1 MKSLDVKVWAV
12 RKRNTKTPSYNVR
25 WSVASQVFSDTF
37 RTKGLAENFRSKI
50 LRAAHDGEEFDS
62 GSGLPE
68 SMAEKKATL
77 TWYDFALRYL
87 AMKWPYAAPNT
98 RVGINESL
106 AAVTVALLDDR
117 LGRPPEELLRK
128 ALRNWAFVLPGPS
141 DRELPPE
148 ISNALHW
155 VSKASRPLADLGDP
169 VIGRAVLDSLK
180 LKLDG
185 TAAAAETVR
194 RKRRTLINAMHY
206 AVDLGAFSENPLSG
220 VRWQKPKVSSEVDPR
235 GVANPHQARALL
247 CAVSYIGGYRRA
259 RGRRLVGLFAAM
271 YFGGLR
277 PAEAVGL
284 ADTDLTLPATG
295 WGSVLL
301 HRTRPSVGKQWTD
314 SGESHDDRGLKN
326 RLTEEVRR
334 VPMPP
339 QLVAIFREHLDTFG
353 VADDG
358 RLFFSEGGEWSPRPP
373 TTGPGRRLACWR
385 CHAAVA
391 ASPLARRPYDLRHS
405 ALSTWLNAGVDATE
419 VAERAGNSVEVLLSR
434 YAKCIDGKQEVANR
448 RIEDLL
454 REYE

>member
-1 MKSLDVKVWAV
+1 MKSLQVKIWGV
-12 RKRNTKTPSYNVR
+12 RKRPYKTPSYDVR
-25 WSVASQVFSDTF
+25 WSVAGQVFSETF
-37 RTKGLAENFRSKI
+37 RTKGLADHYRSKL
-50 LRAAHDGEEFDS
+50 LRASHDGEGFDVE
-62 GSGLPE
+62 SGLPE
-68 SMAEKKATL
+68 SMAEKKASL
-77 TWYDFALRYL
+77 TWYEFALRYL
-87 AMKWPYAAPNT
+87 AMKWPHAAPNT
-98 RVGINESL
+98 RVSINESL
-106 AAVTVALLDDR
+106 ASVTVALLDE
-117 LGRPPEELLRK
+117 RPGQPPAEVLRK
-128 ALRNWAFVLPGPS
+128 ALRNWAFVLPGPN
-141 DRELPPE
+141 DRELPPD
-148 ISNALHW
+148 IGNALHW

-194 RKRRTLINAMHY
+194 RKRRTLVNAMHY
-206 AVDLGAFSENPLSG
+206 AVDLGEFSENPLGS

-235 GVANPHQARALL
+235 VVANPHQARSLL
-247 CAVSYIGGYRRA
+247 CAVSYVGGYRRA

-284 ADTDLTLPATG
+284 AETDLTLPATG
-295 WGSVLL
+295 WGSALL
-301 HRTRPSVGKQWTD
+301 HRTRPSVGKLWTD

-326 RLTEEVRR
+326 RPAEDVRR
-334 VPMPP
+334 VPIPP

-358 RLFFSEGGEWSPRPP
+358 RLFFGEGGGVVSSSSYYRAWQEARLLALPP
-373 TTGPGRRLACWR
+373 
-385 CHAAVA
+385 AVA

-434 YAKCIDGKQEVANR
+434 YAKCIDGRQEVANR
-448 RIEDLL
+448 KIEELL

>member
-1 MKSLDVKVWAV
+1 MKSLQVKIWGV
-12 RKRNTKTPSYNVR
+12 RKRPYKTPSYDVR
-25 WSVASQVFSDTF
+25 WSVAGQVFSETF
-37 RTKGLAENFRSKI
+37 RTKGLADHYRSKL
-50 LRAAHDGEEFDS
+50 LRASHDGEEFDVE
-62 GSGLPE
+62 SGLPE
-68 SMAEKKATL
+68 SLAEKKASL
-77 TWYDFALRYL
+77 TWYEFALRYL
-87 AMKWPYAAPNT
+87 AMKWPHAAPNT
-98 RVGINESL
+98 RVSINESL
-106 AAVTVALLDDR
+106 ASVTVALLDE
-117 LGRPPEELLRK
+117 RPGQPPAEVLRK
-128 ALRNWAFVLPGPS
+128 ALRNWAFVLPGPN
-141 DRELPPE
+141 DRELPSDVE
-148 ISNALHW
+148 NVLHW
-155 VSKASRPLADLGDP
+155 VSKASRPLADLDDP

-194 RKRRTLINAMHY
+194 RKRRTLVNALHY
-206 AVDLGAFSENPLSG
+206 AVDLGEFSENPLGS

-235 GVANPHQARALL
+235 VVANPHQARSLL
-247 CAVSYIGGYRRA
+247 CAVSYVGGYRRA

-284 ADTDLTLPATG
+284 AETDLTLPATG
-295 WGSVLL
+295 WGSALL
-301 HRTRPSVGKQWTD
+301 HRTRPSVGKLWTD

-326 RLTEEVRR
+326 RPAEDVRR
-334 VPMPP
+334 VPIPP

-358 RLFFSEGGEWSPRPP
+358 RLFFSEGGGLVSSSSYYRAWQEARLLALPP
-373 TTGPGRRLACWR
+373 
-385 CHAAVA
+385 AVA

-434 YAKCIDGKQEVANR
+434 YAKCIDGRQEVANR